1 MQRIT
6 LDALSLGAFGHNLD
20 SINNPHSDVVTLY
33 HRLIAVTSDAAQ
45 SFLAS
50 PLIRWAV
57 PRQRQYLKDVEQF
70 NAFIEGMIKEKEM
83 MIRAGEVDPEK
94 HVDLLTDMVR
104 ASLEDA
110 DESQRLTREELRANT
125 VVMFIAG
132 HDTTANAL
140 SFVMYLLALHPEI
153 QTKARAEVIAMLG
166 ELPANTPVADMPYPT
181 NAQQQFRNALPYQ
194 HPQRNLAPLP
204 AGTILTTDAYAVQ
217 RAQEYWGED
226 VLEFKPDR
234 WEMPKEAGGATP
246 LHPGAH
252 DFKWVPFGGGQRV
265 CIGQNFSITEQRV
278 VIAML
283 LLRYEWSVVGD
294 EDALRG
300 KPKTSPGMMSGLIHP
315 VGIQLAAKRRDL

>member
-20 SINNPHSDVVTLY
+20 SINNPHSDVVTLTPESLT
-33 HRLIAVTSDAAQ
+33 R
-45 SFLAS
+45 
-50 PLIRWAV
+50 
-57 PRQRQYLKDVEQF
+57 
-70 NAFIEGMIKEKEM
+70 FIEGLIKEKEM
-83 MIRAGEVDPEK
+83 MIRAGEVDPDK

-125 VVMFIAG
+125 VIMFIAS
-132 HDTTANAL
+132 L
-140 SFVMYLLALHPEI
+140 PW
-153 QTKARAEVIAMLG
+153 LG
-166 ELPANTPVADMPYPT
+166 EPSCHTPVADMPYPQCSQQSEMPYLT
-181 NAQQQFRNALPYQ
+181 N
-194 HPQRNLAPLP
+194 
-204 AGTILTTDAYAVQ
+204 ILKETLRLYSSVTG
-217 RAQEYWGED
+217 YWGED
-226 VLEFKPDR
+226 
-234 WEMPKEAGGATP
+234 MPKEAGGATP

-294 EDALRG
+294 EMRCVEAKDVA
-300 KPKTSPGMMSGLIHP
+300 GMMSDLIHP
-315 VGIQLAAKRRDL
+315 WAFSWRPRGGTCSCAD